1 MLKEEMPKKAL
12 NLNLMQLKIVRADFD
27 KNIKY

>member
-12 NLNLMQLKIVRADFD
+12 NLNLMQLKIERADFD
-27 KNIKY
+27 KKY

>member
-12 NLNLMQLKIVRADFD
+12 NLNLMKLKFVRADFD

>member
-12 NLNLMQLKIVRADFD
+12 NFNLMQLKIERADFD
-27 KNIKY
+27 KKY